1 MERGHRNGIP
11 PTCFTIPVYHPPT
24 HPLDEQIESPMKKSM
39 ACPPRVRR
47 AGALVDGLLST
58 GHLLGVVA

>member
-1 MERGHRNGIP
+1 MVRGHRNGIP

-39 ACPPRVRR
+39 ACPAAP
-47 AGALVDGLLST
+47 AHLSM
-58 GHLLGVVA
+58 GY